1 MRFCQLFST
10 AAVALAMLQ
19 LTGCAAP
26 SAQLAT
32 GVAAERS
39 PLHQAM
45 IEAQPAAAYGKRAQ

>member
-10 AAVALAMLQ
+10 AAVAVAMLQ

-26 SAQLAT
+26 SAQMAT
-32 GVAAERS
+32 GISGPSS

-45 IEAQPAAAYGKRAQ
+45 TEAQPAAYGKRAQ